1 MSNYTNNAFFSL
13 AAGGDDPNSFVPP
26 QNVPP
31 PTKAPMS
38 YNPCSGP
45 YPNLYPQSSN
55 STSNSYNY
63 SNPLYAPGKENQNMF
78 NTSLPKSNKPTRPY
92 IPSYTR
98 LTYSV
103 PPLPL
108 PPPSECSLEV
118 MTDRKP
124 SIMPSYEDSNQFYFP
139 MDDGRKPPYS
149 YAMLIG
155 MSILCSLEKRLTLSG
170 IYDWISGTFS
180 FYSKS
185 SNGWQNSVRHNLSL
199 NKAFMKVERSKNLP
213 GKGHFWAIRPGYE
226 DQFQKLKLR
235 ESSVN
240 PRPAPPIFEGN
251 TSMASS
257 LPNYSALSLKYQNGN
272 GNSFYQYRRTPSTGS
287 TERYSQSREA
297 SITDREAHND
307 YPHYWGAPKSKV
319 VENGSSELET
329 KFSDL
334 GVSSIMSAGSSQSG
348 IQSPTPPV
356 SSPDSN
362 DSYRFNTVNNR
373 VESTKS
379 PNEQRT
385 HNKVRASPLSL
396 EETAASGDLASET
409 NTNAYDNEVYVDE
422 LNTREASS
430 SASQKE
436 GADLPSSLPA
446 SPTHTPSVF
455 KPIKRSLSIDL
466 PTPPRTLCPR
476 ALSLCDDMSTNDY
489 NKSSLLS
496 PISFDSSAQFA
507 SPSTNLKEH
516 RNHILQM
523 LATPDAKQFN
533 NIAVSTE
540 TDSWNLTPFR
550 PSAAS
555 NEDILSRSLQS
566 ILKNER
572 FKSDLEKPK
581 ENDSSFVET
590 PSKPQW
596 ANNSDMLDCDFLEA
610 MDMFNCDAMPSNVF
624 SPIRASPIKRE
635 VRRKHVPSSLSLARA
650 SIAQDDSYLPSP
662 TKRKM
667 PQLARQSSTMF

>member
-1 MSNYTNNAFFSL
+1 MSKYSNNASFSL
-13 AAGGDDPNSFVPP
+13 TAGGNDPESFVPAQSIP
-26 QNVPP
+26 LSA
-31 PTKAPMS
+31 KAPMS
-38 YNPCSGP
+38 YNPYSRP
-45 YPNLYPQSSN
+45 YPDVYSQTSN
-55 STSNSYNY
+55 STFNTYNY
-63 SNPLYAPGKENQNMF
+63 STALYASGKENQNML
-78 NTSLPKSNKPTRPY
+78 NASLPKSNKSTRPY

-98 LTYSV
+98 LTYSA

-108 PPPSECSLEV
+108 PPPSEYSLEGL
-118 MTDRKP
+118 TGRKP
-124 SIMPSYEDSNQFYFP
+124 PVMPSYEESNQFYFP

-155 MSILCSLEKRLTLSG
+155 MSILCSPEKRLTLSA

-240 PRPAPPIFEGN
+240 PRPAPPVFEN
-251 TSMASS
+251 NASIS
-257 LPNYSALSLKYQNGN
+257 PALPNYSTPSLNFQNE
-272 GNSFYQYRRTPSTGS
+272 NSFYRYRRTLSTGS
-287 TERYSQSREA
+287 AEKYPEVREV
-297 SITDREAHND
+297 SVTDRESFND
-307 YPHYWGAPKSKV
+307 YPKYWGLGKSKGG
-319 VENGSSELET
+319 ENGSFELET
-329 KFSDL
+329 RFSDL
-334 GVSSIMSAGSSQSG
+334 GVSSIVSADSSQPG

-356 SSPDSN
+356 SSPESS
-362 DSYRFNTVNNR
+362 DSYRLNYVDNAAKISRNENDLKTPNR
-373 VESTKS
+373 I
-379 PNEQRT
+379 
-385 HNKVRASPLSL
+385 RASPLSL
-396 EETAASGDLASET
+396 EGAAPSEFASDT
-409 NTNAYDNEVYVDE
+409 NTATSDNENFGDE
-422 LNTREASS
+422 INIS
-430 SASQKE
+430 SACRRE
-436 GADLPSSLPA
+436 DTDLPTSLPA
-446 SPTHTPSVF
+446 SPTHKPSAF
-455 KPIKRSLSIDL
+455 KQTKRSLSIDL

-476 ALSLCDDMSTNDY
+476 ALSLCDDMSINDY

-496 PISFDSSAQFA
+496 PLKFDSSTQSA

-516 RNHILQM
+516 RNRILQM

-550 PSAAS
+550 PSAAA
-555 NEDILSRSLQS
+555 NEDILSHSLQS
-566 ILKNER
+566 IIKNER

-581 ENDSSFVET
+581 ESDSSFVET

-596 ANNSDMLDCDFLEA
+596 ANNSDMLDGDFLEA
-610 MDMFNCDAMPSNVF
+610 MDMFNCDAIPSNVF
-624 SPIRASPIKRE
+624 SPIKASPIRRE

-650 SIAQDDSYLPSP
+650 SIAQDDNYLPSP